1 MKKKVLFGVALL
13 MVVPLL
19 VGCGGVSQEDY
30 DAAVADLEDA
40 RSDLASLQ
48 SNLDAA
54 NSAKTTAES
63 ALVDRESD
71 LETAESDL
79 SAAQSAK
86 TSAQSALAA
95 AKATIT
101 DLEAQIAAMEA
112 PEEEEEEEGQEE
124 EEGDSGG
131 LSFTAA
137 TYTNADYGFSLQ
149 YPDSWTEKTDDPAV
163 GVIWR
168 VGDPATYSMPS
179 VRVIV
184 RDEAD
189 GATLQDVFAKVLESD
204 GKATTTF
211 TASDVTINDTDFSKG
226 EIVYPHAS
234 YGDYDGIVIGLKQG
248 GKWIIIE
255 VYTLPGLGAV
265 WPSEGLKAEIIGTVT
280 FD

>member
-30 DAAVADLEDA
+30 DAAVADLDECK
-40 RSDLASLQ
+40 SDLASLQ
-48 SNLDAA
+48 SDLDAA
-54 NSAKTTAES
+54 NSAKTSAES
-63 ALVDRESD
+63 ALADRDSA

-86 TSAQSALAA
+86 TSAQSSLAA
-95 AKATIT
+95 AEATIT
-101 DLEAQIAAMEA
+101 DLEAQIAALEGA
-112 PEEEEEEEGQEE
+112 EEEGEEEETG
-124 EEGDSGG
+124 GGG

-189 GATLQDVFAKVLESD
+189 GATLQDVFAKVLERD

-211 TASDVTINDTDFSKG
+211 TASDVTINDTAFSKG